1 MSQAEITANEV
12 VYQQSLVEG
21 LRNHI
26 KDLYSEIN
34 AGLAA
39 NNGVITKEI
48 DNKYKEIDAAFNRKT
63 KHEQNV
69 ASLKRR
75 IFTELGIE

>member
-1 MSQAEITANEV
+1 MSQAEITASEV
-12 VYQQSLVEG
+12 LYQQSIVDG
-21 LRNHI
+21 LRGHI
-26 KDLYSEIN
+26 NTMYAEIN

-39 NNGVITKEI
+39 SGGVITKEI

-75 IFTELGIE
+75 ILTELGIA